1 MGLVPVRSRSLE
13 RVLSDT
19 HIAPSTVP
27 SFIFNHPIQFRID
40 TPMSISSPASN
51 VPSDATTAPTVNA
64 NDPQVW
70 NGLKL
75 AIAQSSGFERWQQD
89 CKSDAPQ
96 ENTLDALVH
105 RYLRETLETLA
116 Y

>member
-1 MGLVPVRSRSLE
+1 
-13 RVLSDT
+13 LSDA
-19 HIAPSTVP
+19 HIAPLTVP

-40 TPMSISSPASN
+40 TTMSISSPSSN
-51 VPSDATTAPTVNA
+51 VPSAATAPTINVS
-64 NDPQVW
+64 DPQVW

-89 CKSDAPQ
+89 CKSDASQ